1 MATTAS
7 ANYGRPVTKGS
18 RLVLQVG
25 AFNIPL
31 YSQYLTLGK
40 LCMIEISS
48 QINIFTQSG
57 MLAVLG
63 GGQDGRTGSE
73 ANREAKAASIKED
86 ILL

>member
-1 MATTAS
+1 
-7 ANYGRPVTKGS
+7 
-18 RLVLQVG
+18 
-25 AFNIPL
+25 
-31 YSQYLTLGK
+31 
-40 LCMIEISS
+40 MIEISS

-73 ANREAKAASIKED
+73 AKAASIKED

>member
-48 QINIFTQSG
+48 EIQIHNIFTQSG

-73 ANREAKAASIKED
+73 AKAASIKED